1 MNQTSINLIAIT
13 IFGLTMSSLL
23 GPMLHISPVIPA
35 IATVSILGVATVD
48 SFSFQGRGGTLLLD
62 WLKMGSAEERERVL
76 HHEAG
81 HFLVAHLLEIPVT
94 DYSLSAWEAFRR
106 GLPGQGG
113 VIFSTGELEQEIEQG
128 QLSAQLLNRYSM
140 VWMAGIAAE
149 MLVYNNA
156 QGGKDDR
163 QNFRILWTQLQR
175 PLSECEARQRWSAL
189 QAKTLLEKHRDAYD
203 ALVTAMQERLPVEEC
218 RSAIATHLPAEPS
231 AS

>member
-35 IATVSILGVATVD
+35 IATVGILGVATVD

-113 VIFSTGELEQEIEQG
+113 VIFSTSELEQEIEQG
-128 QLSAQLLNRYSM
+128 QLSAQLLNRYGM

-189 QAKTLLEKHRDAYD
+189 QAKTLLDKHRDAYD
-203 ALVTAMQERLPVEEC
+203 ALVQAMQERLPVEEC
-218 RSAIATHLPAEPS
+218 RSAIAVHLPTEQPK
-231 AS
+231 

>member
-35 IATVSILGVATVD
+35 IATISILGIATVD

-113 VIFSTGELEQEIEQG
+113 VIFSTGELEQEVEQG
-128 QLSAQLLNRYSM
+128 QLSAQLLNRYGM

-149 MLVYNNA
+149 MLVYNTA
-156 QGGKDDR
+156 LGGKDDQ

-175 PLSECEARQRWSAL
+175 PLNECEARQRWSAL
-189 QAKTLLEKHRDAYD
+189 QSKTLLERHRAAYD
-203 ALVTAMQERLPVEEC
+203 ALVSAMQERLPVEEC
-218 RSAIATHLPAEPS
+218 RRAIAAHLPSEQS
-231 AS
+231 A